1 MSLVLFAMLAA
12 LPDLDAL
19 GQVDGALERPS
30 KNSGLEHV
38 VDLKLPGCDHD
49 VPLNTTR
56 MIAGTAF
63 AMQQMLEWMRANVP
77 QGMPPQAVLDEVG
90 AGVREGHFTQSK
102 ACAALPRD
110 VTKAPKLCDGAAKDH
125 AVLVANGKPAAL
137 VRWSAASGANKCAP
151 RVTGVLFDAKGSAR
165 IRYDADFG
173 GNAGGAVLAD
183 KCQVTFT
190 YDAARE
196 VFHPSLRGCKG
207 P

>member
-1 MSLVLFAMLAA
+1 MSLLLVMLAA
-12 LPDLDAL
+12 LPDLQAL
-19 GQVDGALERPS
+19 GQVDGALTRPA
-30 KNSGLEHV
+30 KNNGLEHV
-38 VDLKLPGCDHD
+38 VELSLPGCDHE

-56 MIAGTAF
+56 IVAGTAF

-77 QGMPPQAVLDEVG
+77 QGMPPQAVLDEVS
-90 AGVREGHFTQSK
+90 AGVREGQFADSK
-102 ACAALPRD
+102 ACKALPRD
-110 VTKAPKLCDGAAKDH
+110 VTSAPKLCAGAAKDH
-125 AVLVANGKPAAL
+125 AWLVANGKPAAL

-151 RVTGVLFDAKGSAR
+151 KVTAVLFDAKGAAR

-173 GNAGGAVLAD
+173 GNAGGALLAD

-190 YDAARE
+190 WDAARE